1 MRGDYRVCLSL
12 SITMMV
18 SCCNIILLSSVVL
31 LSLAVQQSNV
41 FNSSASITS
50 SSSSSSS
57 LSPLPTQ
64 LMDGKH
70 NTLHIASSSPPGEL
84 L

>member
-1 MRGDYRVCLSL
+1 MRGDCRVCLSL
-12 SITMMV
+12 SLSMTMMV
-18 SCCNIILLSSVVL
+18 SCCNIILFSSVVL

-41 FNSSASITS
+41 FNSSASIT
-50 SSSSSSS
+50 SSSSS